1 VGATINVDTGGTFT
15 DGYFT
20 RGERAERVKVDT
32 TPHDLTECL
41 ARCVAEGARCL
52 GYPSVQALL
61 LDTDVFRFS
70 STIGTNSIIQRAGPR
85 LGLIVSS
92 GAGSNL
98 YDPLESPLF
107 EFMVRKDLV
116 VEVADPFDEAEVRQA
131 VRQLL
136 VAGARVL
143 VVSLEGSDQD
153 PGGEQ
158 AIKKAVQADYP
169 RHYLGAVPC
178 LIASEVTPRSGAS
191 RRTATAVVNA
201 YLHPNMVK
209 TLYKAEEDLRT
220 EGYPHPLLIVHASG
234 GVARVAKT
242 RAVETY
248 NSGPVGGV
256 HGTARMG
263 ALYGLRHVVAMD
275 VGGTSTDVSVVTDG
289 AVPFESDPV
298 VAGVGVH
305 TPMVWVESVGGGGG
319 SIARKTDLR
328 FSVGPESVGAS
339 PGPACYGLGGTH
351 ATATDAEVVLGHID
365 PNWFLG
371 GRRNLDAA
379 RARAAIERV
388 SADDAAEAVAWNVR
402 GALVQ
407 VAAEK
412 VAAMIASSGTPAS
425 EFTLFAFGGGGGLY
439 GAEVAQACGIAR
451 VFCFVQSSVFS
462 AFGISGMDVSH
473 VYELPPGADLGV
485 RLETLRNRAAIDAA
499 GEGFDPTGLSFQL
512 EVETADGVRVVPLD
526 GKWADAVT
534 DLGGDVRSVR
544 LRATSAIPHAP
555 IGAGQKG
562 EADPSAAKKGER
574 AVYRLEGAQQA
585 AVYDRDLLRPGHIV
599 PGPALI
605 EAVDTTIVVPG
616 GSQLSIDEY
625 GTGIIEE
632 AS

>member
-1 VGATINVDTGGTFT
+1 MGATINVDTGGTFT

-41 ARCVAEGARCL
+41 ARCVAEGARSL
-52 GYPSVQALL
+52 GYPNVQALM

-98 YDPLESPLF
+98 YDQLQSPLF

-116 VEVADPFDEAEVRQA
+116 VEIVDPFDETQVRHA

-153 PGGEQ
+153 PRGEQ
-158 AIKKAVQADYP
+158 AIKRAIQADYP

-178 LIASEVTPRSGAS
+178 LIASEVTPRPGAS

-209 TLYKAEEDLRT
+209 TLYKADEDRRT
-220 EGYPHPLLIVHASG
+220 DGYPHPLLIAHASG

-242 RAVETY
+242 RAIETY

-256 HGTARMG
+256 YGTARMG
-263 ALYGLRHVVAMD
+263 VQYGIGHVVAMD

-289 AVPFESDPV
+289 VVPFESDPV
-298 VAGVGVH
+298 VAGIGVH

-319 SIARKTDLR
+319 SIARQTDHG
-328 FSVGPESVGAS
+328 FTVGPDSVGAS
-339 PGPACYGLGGTH
+339 PGPACYGLGGTY

-365 PNWFLG
+365 PKWFLG

-388 SADDAAEAVAWNVR
+388 STDDDAEVVAWNVR
-402 GALVQ
+402 RALVQ
-407 VAAEK
+407 VAADK

-425 EFTLFAFGGGGGLY
+425 EFALFAFGGGGGLY
-439 GAEVAQACGIAR
+439 GAEVAQACGVPR
-451 VFCFVQSSVFS
+451 VFTFVQSSVFS
-462 AFGISGMDVSH
+462 AFGISGMNVSH
-473 VYELPPGADLGV
+473 VYELPPGAGLGD
-485 RLETLRNRAAIDAA
+485 RLETQRKRAEIDAV
-499 GEGFDPTGLSFQL
+499 GEGFDAAGLSFQL
-512 EVETADGVRVVPLD
+512 EVEIADVVRVVPLD
-526 GKWADAVT
+526 GSWADVVSG
-534 DLGGDVRSVR
+534 LGSDVLSVR
-544 LRATSAIPHAP
+544 LRATSAITHAP
-555 IGAGQKG
+555 IAVGQKG
-562 EADPSAAKKGER
+562 DADPRAAKKGER
-574 AVYRLEGAQQA
+574 AIYRPEGTQQA
-585 AVYDRDLLRPGHIV
+585 AVYDRDLLMPGHIV

-605 EAVDTTIVVPG
+605 EAVDTTIVVPDG
-616 GSQLSIDEY
+616 AQLSIDEY